1 MNILLVSSD
10 DSAVQEIT
18 ALCSRSV
25 GTFHRLRVVKEGL
38 EQLGTHLAAARNLE
52 LLIIH
57 RSAFSEDDL
66 GRIEAALESVSGLNC
81 LLISPEMSSSTLMRA
96 MRAGVRYV
104 LPTPLEESSFQE
116 QLTLIAGKVQSGGQ
130 QAGRVTSFISCQGG
144 SGTTFLAANLA
155 YTEAAGGQKKILL
168 IDLDQRFGNA
178 NLYLAE
184 NKPGATLVS
193 LCAQVERLD
202 SALLDASVVRIHDNL
217 DLIAGAG
224 DPAAASE
231 INAEQFEQLLSLA
244 RQRYDLILLDLGQ
257 DIDPLSIVALDQSE
271 RICLVLQSSLA
282 HLFGGKRLVDILQ
295 SLGYSSS
302 QFQVLMNQYDAKR
315 APITLDTFKEKLGI
329 STVHVLPGDEKFVS
343 QAVAK
348 ASPLQVVAANSPL
361 SKGLSQLTAE
371 WWPREDVP
379 VAKRSLLKLLKSK

>member
-10 DSAVQEIT
+10 DNAIQQVTE
-18 ALCSRSV
+18 LCSKSV
-25 GTFHRLRVVKEGL
+25 GVFHRLRVLRDGL
-38 EQLGTHLAAARNLE
+38 EQLGSHLAAAKNLE
-52 LLIIH
+52 LLIIY
-57 RSAFSEDDL
+57 RSGFSEEDL
-66 GRIEAALESVSGLNC
+66 ARIETALEAAAGLSC
-81 LLISPEMSSSTLMRA
+81 LLISPAMSSATLMQA

-104 LPTPLEESSFQE
+104 LPTPLEAESFQQ
-116 QLTLIAGKVQSGGQ
+116 QLSLIATKLQSAGQ
-130 QAGRVTSFISCQGG
+130 QSGRVTAFISCQGG

-155 YTEAAGGQKKILL
+155 YAEAAAGEKKVLL

-202 SALLDASVVRIHDNL
+202 SALLDASVIRVHDNL

-224 DPAAASE
+224 DPTAASE
-231 INAEQFEQLLSLA
+231 INAEQFEQLLALA
-244 RQRYDLILLDLGQ
+244 RQRYDVVLLDLGQ
-257 DIDPLSIVALDQSE
+257 DIDPLSMVALDQSE

-282 HLFGGKRLVDILQ
+282 HLFAGKRLVDILL

-315 APITLDTFKEKLGI
+315 APITLETFKEKLGV
-329 STVHVLPGDEKFVS
+329 SNLHVLPGDEKFVS

-348 ASPLQVVAANSPL
+348 AAPLQQIAASSPL
-361 SKGLSQLTAE
+361 SKSLQQLTAD
-371 WWPREDVP
+371 WWPKAEVP
-379 VAKRSLLKLLKSK
+379 MARRSLLNRLKSK